1 MQRTEALLEEQRAHS
16 QTLGEQ
22 LDQLEAEKEVSLQNE
37 RQTISFLV
45 SEKSSLTAELER
57 LEGVEAR
64 KSLKACGLMVSN
76 VQQKP
81 TSLRSLLQGS
91 VKIQGILT
99 NMFIDYKAKSKKLRC
114 VHKHLRQR
122 RKS

>member
-64 KSLKACGLMVSN
+64 KSLKACGLRCLMFS
-76 VQQKP
+76 
-81 TSLRSLLQGS
+81 RSP
-91 VKIQGILT
+91 
-99 NMFIDYKAKSKKLRC
+99 R
-114 VHKHLRQR
+114 H
-122 RKS
+122 